1 MYNDFGPT
9 SRWLIRPS
17 VSVIP
22 IGDGVFEFFQ
32 SSTRRS
38 TRFRLRPEI
47 ASVIT
52 SLDGSSFLELAC
64 EEHEASAAQISGFLE
79 VLYERC
85 AVEPKAVRDAIDE
98 TEYHRILNF
107 LGDYFPAAELF
118 SAFERLQS
126 TKVTILGCGAVG
138 SWIAVQL
145 AHSGFQDFTVID
157 GDLVEDSD
165 LNRSIFLH
173 EDVGAPK
180 VQALAS
186 SLHRISQYIRVQAV
200 QHKVQDAEDLDTL
213 LDEAAPE
220 IVVNCADEPSVDMTS
235 QWINKYCQEQSV
247 PYVIAGGYNLHLSL
261 IGMTVSPG
269 VSACINCS
277 RITLDELEDESL
289 QGVRRLWRPK
299 RNLGS
304 LSPLTGITSSLAASE
319 VLRLAVRSDRLLP
332 AMWNRRGEFN
342 FLTNE
347 LNFVDI
353 PPRRECGCTKPRI
366 DVSEDSQDSP
376 DT

>member
-1 MYNDFGPT
+1 MQIEFSPG
-9 SRWLIRPS
+9 SRWLLRPS
-17 VSVIP
+17 VSLIP
-22 IGDGVFEFFQ
+22 VGDGIFELFQ

-38 TRFRLRPEI
+38 MRFRLRLEI
-47 ASVIT
+47 ADVIRE
-52 SLDGSSFLELAC
+52 LDGSQRLEEIC
-64 EEHEASAAQISGFLE
+64 EVHGASVSQVSHLME
-79 VLYERC
+79 VLHERC
-85 AVEPKAVRDAIDE
+85 AVEPRAVRDAIDA
-98 TEYHRILNF
+98 TEHYRVLNF

-118 SAFERLQS
+118 AAFERLRS
-126 TKVTILGCGAVG
+126 TRVAILGCGAVG
-138 SWIAVQL
+138 SWTAVQL
-145 AHSGFQDFTVID
+145 AHSGLENFTVID
-157 GDLVEDSD
+157 GDQVEESN

-173 EDVGAPK
+173 EDIGQPK
-180 VQALAS
+180 VKAIS
-186 SLHRISQYIRVQAV
+186 SALHRISQRVRV
-200 QHKVQDAEDLDTL
+200 RRVKENVCDADGLRAL
-213 LDEAAPE
+213 LSEARPDV
-220 IVVNCADEPSVDMTS
+220 IVNCADEPSVDITS
-235 QWINKYCQEQSV
+235 EWINEYCQDRRV

-319 VLRLAVRSDRLLP
+319 VLRLAVKSDRLRP

-347 LNFVDI
+347 LSFVDLA
-353 PPRRECGCTKPRI
+353 PRPECGCMAESIRSKVPKH
-366 DVSEDSQDSP
+366 SL
-376 DT
+376 

>member
-1 MYNDFGPT
+1 MQTDFTPV
-9 SRWLIRPS
+9 SHWLIRPS

-22 IGDGVFEFFQ
+22 LRDGIFEFFQ

-38 TRFRLRPEI
+38 IRFRLQSEVANI
-47 ASVIT
+47 IT
-52 SLDGSSFLELAC
+52 RLDGSKCLGEIC
-64 EEHEASAAQISGFLE
+64 EEHEASIAQIACFLDA
-79 VLYERC
+79 LHERC
-85 AVEPKAVRDAIDE
+85 AVEPRSTRTAIDA
-98 TEYHRILNF
+98 TEFYRVLNF

-118 SAFERLQS
+118 DAFDRLRS

-138 SWIAVQL
+138 SWTAVQL
-145 AHSGFQDFTVID
+145 AHSGLQNFTVID
-157 GDLVEDSD
+157 GDLVEESN

-173 EDVGAPK
+173 EDIGVPK

-186 SLHRISQYIRVQAV
+186 ALHRISPSIQVRTVEK
-200 QHKVQDAEDLDTL
+200 KVFDAEGLSTL
-213 LDEAAPE
+213 LAEAAPD
-220 IVVNCADEPSVDMTS
+220 IVVNCADEPSVDLTS
-235 QWINKYCQEQSV
+235 EWINEFCQHQSV
-247 PYVIAGGYNLHLSL
+247 SYVIAGGYNLHLSL

-269 VSACINCS
+269 ISACFNCS
-277 RITLDELEDESL
+277 RLTLNELEDESL

-319 VLRLAVRSDRLLP
+319 ILRIAVRSERLLP

-347 LNFVDI
+347 LSFVDL
-353 PPRRECGCTKPRI
+353 PPRPECGCTAAQ
-366 DVSEDSQDSP
+366 S
-376 DT
+376 

>member
-1 MYNDFGPT
+1 MQIEFTPT

-22 IGDGVFEFFQ
+22 VGDEIFEFFQ

-38 TRFRLRPEI
+38 IRFRLRSEI
-47 ASVIT
+47 ANVIRR
-52 SLDGSSFLELAC
+52 LDGSQCLEEVC
-64 EEHEASAAQISGFLE
+64 EAHGATVVQISRFME
-79 VLYERC
+79 VLHERC
-85 AVEPKAVRDAIDE
+85 AVEPKAVRDAIDA
-98 TEYHRILNF
+98 TEHYRVLNF

-118 SAFERLQS
+118 AAFERVRS
-126 TKVTILGCGAVG
+126 TRVAILGCGAVG
-138 SWIAVQL
+138 GWTAVQL
-145 AHSGFQDFTVID
+145 AHSGLENFTLI
-157 GDLVEDSD
+157 DSD
-165 LNRSIFLH
+165 HVEESNLNRSIFLH
-173 EDVGAPK
+173 EDIGAPK
-180 VQALAS
+180 VEAIAS
-186 SLHRISQYIRVQAV
+186 AIHRISPRVRVQRV
-200 QHKVQDAEDLDTL
+200 KENVCDADGLRAL
-213 LDEAAPE
+213 LSEARPDV
-220 IVVNCADEPSVDMTS
+220 IVNCADEPSVDLTS
-235 QWINKYCQEQSV
+235 EWINDYCQHRDV

-269 VSACINCS
+269 VSACFNCS

-319 VLRLAVRSDRLLP
+319 VLRLAVRSDRLRP

-347 LNFVDI
+347 LSFVNL
-353 PPRRECGCTKPRI
+353 PPRSECGCMAENTRSGFPKH
-366 DVSEDSQDSP
+366 SQ
-376 DT
+376 